1 MRTTL
6 ATLAL
11 SAAALALVG
20 PASALLTAALVLALA
35 AEARR
40 QRLLELLDD

>member
-1 MRTTL
+1 
-6 ATLAL
+6 
-11 SAAALALVG
+11 VG
-20 PASALLTAALVLALA
+20 PASALITAAMVLALA

>member
-11 SAAALALVG
+11 SAAAFALVG
-20 PASALLTAALVLALA
+20 PVSALITAALVLASA

-40 QRLLELLDD
+40 QRRLELLDD